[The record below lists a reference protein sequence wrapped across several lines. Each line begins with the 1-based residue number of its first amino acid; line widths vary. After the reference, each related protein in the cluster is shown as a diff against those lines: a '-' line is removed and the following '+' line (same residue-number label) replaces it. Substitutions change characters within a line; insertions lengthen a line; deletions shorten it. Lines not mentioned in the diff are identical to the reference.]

1 MQFNLRLLC
10 FRKVIKQEIPAVRR
24 KFLEALIQTFA
35 GKARLLGSFR
45 GYCHIVNIQMRPLF
59 AQRLAEDV
67 SGDAIAVSDFVFDL
81 LFGTLQDYA
90 VDGLVRQFIR
100 KAALALGKESA
111 QAKPQALVL
120 LTRPVPVGTEPI
132 EKPLESF
139 SRYFLFHFGCR
150 SFS

>member
-1 MQFNLRLLC
+1 MQFNLRLFC
-10 FRKVIKQEIPAVRR
+10 FGKIIKQQVAVVGR

-35 GKARLLGSFR
+35 GETRLFGDLR
-45 GYCHIVNIQMRPLF
+45 RHYYIVNIQMWPLF
-59 AQRLAEDV
+59 AQRLAIDV
-67 SGDAIAVSDFVFDL
+67 SGDAIAVSDFVFNL
-81 LFGTLQDYA
+81 LFGALEDYA
-90 VDGLVRQFIR
+90 VDGFVRQFIR

-120 LTRPVPVGTEPI
+120 LTRPVPFRAEPV